1 MTEMVHRWR
10 RFLVSLWTL
19 FNEKN
24 CRQNAA
30 ALTYMT
36 LFAIVP
42 LVTVSYAMLSLF
54 PDFAGLESKL
64 QQQIFSH
71 FVPESGREVQEYISN
86 FSAQAQRL
94 TGAGIGILMVTA
106 GLMLRNIEATFNAIW
121 DVPRGR
127 RGVSSFLLYWAIL
140 SLGPVLLGAGMAA
153 TTYLFSMKMFL
164 PDGDTL
170 GLLPIVLR
178 VLPWIF
184 TAMAFT
190 LLFIAVP
197 NCRVPLRH
205 GLAGGVITAFAFEL
219 AKYLFGIM
227 VARSSVQAVYGAFAF
242 VPLFLIWIYTMW
254 MIVLA
259 GCVLVR
265 TLSAYQAAARGRK
278 YSDVMAALVLL
289 WEFFRKYRY
298 GRAVREQDISGAGIK
313 PAQWRRIRE
322 VLQDKKVITQTERN
336 DYVLTRDLD
345 AVSLADLVEWMN
357 PAPMS
362 RHSDRELRGLP
373 WYRDIE
379 ERFVETR
386 EFTDDKLAI
395 NLAEL
400 YRGALD
406 REETEKAGGG
416 GGGDSAAGKSANTK
430 SKGKSRRGSGK
441 SESGSGKAKSDSD
454 PVGSLSVVGRRNN
467 KRL

>member
-10 RFLVSLWTL
+10 RFVVSLWTL

-24 CRQNAA
+24 CRQSAA

-54 PDFAGLESKL
+54 PDFAGLENKL

-86 FSAQAQRL
+86 FSTQAQRL
-94 TGAGIGILMVTA
+94 TGVGIGILLVTA
-106 GLMLRNIEATFNAIW
+106 GLMLRNIEVTFNAIW
-121 DVPRGR
+121 DIPRGR

-140 SLGPVLLGAGMAA
+140 SLGPILLGAGLAA
-153 TTYLFSMKMFL
+153 TTYLFSQKMFL
-164 PDGDTL
+164 PEGDTL
-170 GLLPIVLR
+170 GLLPIALR
-178 VLPWIF
+178 VLPWVF

-197 NCRVPLRH
+197 NCRVPLRY
-205 GLAGGVITAFAFEL
+205 GLAGGVITAFAFEV

-227 VARSSVQAVYGAFAF
+227 VARSSVQAIYGAFAF
-242 VPLFLIWIYTMW
+242 VPLFLIWIYLMW

-265 TLSAYQAAARGRK
+265 TLSVYHAATRGRK

-289 WEFFRKYRY
+289 WEFFRNYRS
-298 GRAVREQDISGAGIK
+298 GRPVRDQDISRAGVK
-313 PAQWRRIRE
+313 PAQWQRIRQ
-322 VLQDKKVITQTERN
+322 VLQDRQIITQTERN
-336 DYVLTRDLD
+336 DYVLLRDLD
-345 AVSLADLVEWMN
+345 AVSLADLVEWLN
-357 PAPMS
+357 PAPIS
-362 RHSDRELRGLP
+362 RSSDRELRGLP
-373 WYRDIE
+373 WYEDIE

-386 EFTDDKLAI
+386 EFAGDRLAI

-400 YRGALD
+400 YRVALE
-406 REETEKAGGG
+406 REETGAESDAKDESGIAKA
-416 GGGDSAAGKSANTK
+416 ANTK
-430 SKGKSRRGSGK
+430 GKSKSRRGSGK
-441 SESGSGKAKSDSD
+441 SESGSGKTSSENDST
-454 PVGSLSVVGRRNN
+454 GSLSVVGRRNN
-467 KRL
+467 KRV